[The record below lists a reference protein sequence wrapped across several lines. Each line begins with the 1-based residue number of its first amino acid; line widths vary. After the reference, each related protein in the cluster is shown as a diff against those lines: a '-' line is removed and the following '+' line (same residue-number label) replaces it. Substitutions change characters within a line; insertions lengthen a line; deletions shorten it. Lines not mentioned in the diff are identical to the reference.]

1 VALVGAATLVA
12 VGLGG
17 VRFLRVA
24 QREHYVPGSASR
36 FGWRWWVGVG
46 PAVNRV
52 LGVAAVGLLV
62 GSWWWWPAAVLAAGC
77 VASGPVG
84 LGLRG
89 RTSPLNWTRRLWT
102 LVTVW
107 AALESC
113 GLGGGVALWF
123 LVGPGVG
130 AVVLVAGAILVPLV
144 MDLALAAT
152 VPLERRL
159 AEPYVR
165 RAAARLRQVAPVA
178 VAITG
183 SYGKTTTK
191 GYVAHLAGRQLA
203 VVATPRS
210 FNNRAG
216 LARAVNEH
224 LEPGTQVFVAEMG
237 TYGPGEIAELCSW
250 VKPTI
255 AVITAIG
262 PVHLERFGTEARIV
276 AAKSEI
282 LVPAEVA
289 VLNVDSPHL
298 AELAEKVAAS
308 GRRVVRCSA
317 RQAEADVSVMAEAVG
332 AEAPA
337 AVAGAEGV
345 TGSAEGVPDSTA
357 ASSLVVRRCGQL
369 LARVERLVAAPTNV
383 ACAVAVALELGVSA
397 EEVAARL
404 PGLRS
409 APNRLTVHPSD
420 SGITVIDDTFNS
432 NPAGARLALA
442 SLCQATTDGHRRVV
456 VTPGMV
462 ELGPLQRRENAALAA
477 AVAGTASDLVIVG
490 RTNRRALLEGV
501 GDDASPVL
509 VDTRDEAVSWVRDH
523 LGPGDAVLYENDLPD
538 HFP

>member
-1 VALVGAATLVA
+1 
-12 VGLGG
+12 
-17 VRFLRVA
+17 
-24 QREHYVPGSASR
+24 
-36 FGWRWWVGVG
+36 
-46 PAVNRV
+46 
-52 LGVAAVGLLV
+52 
-62 GSWWWWPAAVLAAGC
+62 
-77 VASGPVG
+77 
-84 LGLRG
+84 
-89 RTSPLNWTRRLWT
+89 
-102 LVTVW
+102 
-107 AALESC
+107 
-113 GLGGGVALWF
+113 
-123 LVGPGVG
+123 
-130 AVVLVAGAILVPLV
+130 
-144 MDLALAAT
+144 
-152 VPLERRL
+152 
-159 AEPYVR
+159 
-165 RAAARLRQVAPVA
+165 VA

-289 VLNVDSPHL
+289 VLNVDSPPL

-317 RQAEADVSVMAEAVG
+317 RQAEADVAVMAEAVG
-332 AEAPA
+332 GEMP
-337 AVAGAEGV
+337 AVAAGAGGV
-345 TGSAEGVPDSTA
+345 ADSGA
-357 ASSLVVRRCGQL
+357 AAAFVVRRCGQL

-383 ACAVAVALELGVSA
+383 ACAVAVALELGISA

-404 PGLRS
+404 PGLPA

-420 SGITVIDDTFNS
+420 NGVTVIDDTFNS

-477 AVAGTASDLVIVG
+477 RVAGTASDLVIVG
-490 RTNRRALLEGV
+490 RTNRRALLEGA
-501 GDDASPVL
+501 GDESPVL
-509 VDTRDEAVSWVRDH
+509 VDTRDEAVAWVRDH
-523 LGPGDAVLYENDLPD
+523 LGTGDAVLYENDLPD